1 MAGDLADVATV
12 TEKVIQQLEQ
22 AGVVSLNASKKMG
35 ILEKQ
40 QMKLSTAMQKS
51 PITGILRSLAG
62 FASSISNVTKKIAN
76 HSAMT
81 DKENETL
88 DGKMTLLQKLIA
100 QKMMFGGVAKMN
112 NKILAKSNNIFTR
125 LATRVFSL
133 ISIFLIVG
141 FALAALSIA
150 FDGANTPLLG
160 FTENMGFVHDAV
172 QGLVLILSGEGDEEG
187 LAALFDILAASV
199 LVTAAAF
206 VFFSGTVA
214 ITLGILTATVGV
226 FQLVQNETGSMEL
239 AIAAATATFLVFA
252 GAVLYLK
259 FTFGVAATSAIA
271 STMALVGVVL
281 LALGLLTGGIAA
293 LWLFVQG
300 TGDTFID
307 WVIGIVGTLLIYGAL
322 VLAFGATIP
331 VAIAAGI
338 IFIIAIIIKYW
349 DQIVAFLGGVMTFIF
364 EWGATIFYG
373 ALAGL
378 GMLFGGIVALLTGA
392 ISLVIGLVVGIF
404 TALFDIGASFA
415 EDVIFGGGSLI
426 DWFLSIP
433 KTIKNG
439 FVKGF
444 KSVFN
449 AVMGI
454 YNKFARKMKFDI
466 PNWVPVVGGKT
477 FKLPTVPMLAKGGVV
492 NSPTLAMIG
501 EDGPEAVVPLSR
513 KNNPQGIGLGGG
525 GGVTVNINVG
535 GVTDRTDK
543 KQLAKEI
550 GDLIRAEMARGGRS
564 GGNRRSAV

>member
-1 MAGDLADVATV
+1 
-12 TEKVIQQLEQ
+12 
-22 AGVVSLNASKKMG
+22 
-35 ILEKQ
+35 
-40 QMKLSTAMQKS
+40 
-51 PITGILRSLAG
+51 
-62 FASSISNVTKKIAN
+62 
-76 HSAMT
+76 
-81 DKENETL
+81 
-88 DGKMTLLQKLIA
+88 
-100 QKMMFGGVAKMN
+100 
-112 NKILAKSNNIFTR
+112 
-125 LATRVFSL
+125 
-133 ISIFLIVG
+133 
-141 FALAALSIA
+141 
-150 FDGANTPLLG
+150 
-160 FTENMGFVHDAV
+160 
-172 QGLVLILSGEGDEEG
+172 
-187 LAALFDILAASV
+187 
-199 LVTAAAF
+199 
-206 VFFSGTVA
+206 
-214 ITLGILTATVGV
+214 
-226 FQLVQNETGSMEL
+226 
-239 AIAAATATFLVFA
+239 
-252 GAVLYLK
+252 
-259 FTFGVAATSAIA
+259 
-271 STMALVGVVL
+271 
-281 LALGLLTGGIAA
+281 
-293 LWLFVQG
+293 
-300 TGDTFID
+300 
-307 WVIGIVGTLLIYGAL
+307 
-322 VLAFGATIP
+322 
-331 VAIAAGI
+331 
-338 IFIIAIIIKYW
+338 
-349 DQIVAFLGGVMTFIF
+349 
-364 EWGATIFYG
+364 
-373 ALAGL
+373 
-378 GMLFGGIVALLTGA
+378 
-392 ISLVIGLVVGIF
+392 LVVGIF